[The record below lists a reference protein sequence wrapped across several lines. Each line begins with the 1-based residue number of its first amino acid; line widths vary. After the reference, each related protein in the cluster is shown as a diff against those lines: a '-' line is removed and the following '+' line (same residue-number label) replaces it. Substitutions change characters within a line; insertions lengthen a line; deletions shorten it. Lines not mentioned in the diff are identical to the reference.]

1 LPSNGRGTVV
11 SVNVGQSRTHDW
23 QGREFV
29 TAIFKEPV
37 DGPVML
43 AADHVTGDEQADRV
57 NHGGRFQ
64 AVYLYASEDSDWWS
78 DELGRD
84 VVPGMFGENLTVEG
98 VDVTAARLGE
108 VWQVGGA
115 AIQVT
120 APRIPC
126 SNLGLRFAD
135 TGMPRRF
142 QDAGRP
148 GAYFAIL
155 AEGEVA
161 AGDDIEVVSRPDH
174 DLTISQL
181 FRAYYDRDPDVAARL
196 MEVDGLPPGWQ
207 SWARTALGTTD

>member
-1 LPSNGRGTVV
+1 MTGRVV
-11 SVNVGQSRTHDW
+11 SVNVGTPRVHDW

-43 AADHVTGDEQADRV
+43 ADDHAAGDEQADTV

-64 AVYLYASEDSDWWS
+64 AVYAYASEDSDWWS
-78 DELGRD
+78 GELGQD
-84 VVPGMFGENLTVEG
+84 VVPGMFGENLTVHG
-98 VDVTAARLGE
+98 VEVTGARLGE

-142 QDAGRP
+142 QDAARP

-174 DLTISQL
+174 DVTVGDV
-181 FRAYYDRDPDVAARL
+181 FRAYYDRDRDFARRML
-196 MEVDGLPPGWQ
+196 EVDGVPPGWHN
-207 SWARTALGTTD
+207 WARTALES